1 MEVEKHA
8 SPDTQKLI
16 VGNKSDLTTA
26 RATTHEMAES
36 FAKENGIELIETSAK
51 MNHNVEEMFVTMA
64 RSIKEA

>member
-26 RATTHEMAES
+26 RAIIHETAER
-36 FAKENGIELIETSAK
+36 FATEKGIELIETSAK
-51 MNHNVEEMFVTMA
+51 LNHNVEEMFVTMA
-64 RSIKEA
+64 RTIKEA